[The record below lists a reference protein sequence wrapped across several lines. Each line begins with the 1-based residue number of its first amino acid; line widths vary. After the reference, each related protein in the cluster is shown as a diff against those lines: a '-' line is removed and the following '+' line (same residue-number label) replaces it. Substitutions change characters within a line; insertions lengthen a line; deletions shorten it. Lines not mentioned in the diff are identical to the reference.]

1 MVNDT
6 NPCDT
11 SIRMKIMNALRS
23 RWRAVPI
30 LGLAQV
36 ISWGAIYYTPVL
48 IVPLIAEARGWSL
61 TLSMAGFSVGLLA
74 AGIASPFVGK
84 AIDRFGGHRVM
95 PLGFLAGAVALVAI
109 GFATNIAAYFAVW
122 ALLGVAM
129 AGALYDPAFA
139 TLARIFGTSARS
151 AITLL
156 TFIGGFA
163 STVSWPLTHLLI
175 EKIGWQSTYQ
185 VYAALLA
192 FVAAPLL
199 AFALPREQAASLP
212 LPEGPI
218 KKVKHLPAKGL
229 PFILVACAFALYM
242 FIPSAL
248 SAHMLAIFARGGIDP
263 ATVVTIGALFGP
275 SQVAARLLEFTFAR
289 KQHPL
294 NVARFAVA
302 ILICA
307 CAVIALF
314 GISAPLAAGFT
325 ILFGASNG
333 WMTISR
339 GSVPLALFGPNGY
352 GRLIGRIAAPSL
364 FMQSVGPLL
373 LALVAERLSDRAAIG
388 AVGLFALAALG
399 CFLAIRKP

>member
-1 MVNDT
+1 
-6 NPCDT
+6 
-11 SIRMKIMNALRS
+11 MKLRAALRS

-95 PLGFLAGAVALVAI
+95 PLGFLAGAAGLVAV
-109 GFATNIAAYFAVW
+109 GYASHIAVYFAVW

-129 AGALYDPAFA
+129 AAALYDPAFA

-199 AFALPREQAASLP
+199 AFALPREQAAKLP
-212 LPEGPI
+212 LPDGAAA
-218 KKVKHLPAKGL
+218 KLKHLPAKGL
-229 PFILVACAFALYM
+229 PFLLVACAFALYM

-248 SAHMLAIFARGGIDP
+248 SAHMLAIFAHGGIDP

-294 NVARFAVA
+294 NIARIAVA
-302 ILICA
+302 ILIFVCSII
-307 CAVIALF
+307 VLF
-314 GISAPLAAGFT
+314 GISVPLAAGFA
-325 ILFGASNG
+325 ILFGVSNG

-339 GSVPLALFGPNGY
+339 GNVPLALFGPNGY

-373 LALVAERLSDRAAIG
+373 LALAAEKLSDRAAIG
-388 AVGLFALAALG
+388 MIGLFACAALG
-399 CFLAIRKP
+399 CFLAIRRP

>member
-1 MVNDT
+1 
-6 NPCDT
+6 
-11 SIRMKIMNALRS
+11 MKITTALRS
-23 RWRAVPI
+23 RWRAIPV
-30 LGLAQV
+30 LGLAQ
-36 ISWGAIYYTPVL
+36 ILSWGAIYYTPVL

-74 AGIASPFVGK
+74 ASVASPFVGK
-84 AIDRFGGHRVM
+84 AIDRYGGHRVM
-95 PLGFLAGAVALVAI
+95 PLGFLLGAGALVAI
-109 GFATNIAAYFAVW
+109 GFATNVIAYFIVW
-122 ALLGVAM
+122 IAIGFAM
-129 AGALYDPAFA
+129 AATLYDPAFA
-139 TLARIFGTSARS
+139 TLARIFGSGARS

-199 AFALPREQAASLP
+199 TFALPREHAAALP

-218 KKVKHLPAKGL
+218 PKRKYLKAKGL
-229 PFILVACAFALYM
+229 PFLLVACGFALYM

-275 SQVAARLLEFTFAR
+275 SQVAARLLEFTLAR
-289 KQHPL
+289 EQHPL
-294 NVARFAVA
+294 NVARFALALLISVCVVVVIFGISVPLAALFA
-302 ILICA
+302 I
-307 CAVIALF
+307 LF
-314 GISAPLAAGFT
+314 GIA
-325 ILFGASNG
+325 NG

-339 GSVPLALFGPNGY
+339 GNVPLALFGPSGY
-352 GRLIGRIAAPSL
+352 GSLIGRIAAPVMV
-364 FMQSVGPLL
+364 MQSVGPLL
-373 LALVAERLSDRAAIG
+373 LAFVAERLSDGAAIG
-388 AVGLFALAALG
+388 TIALFALAALG
-399 CFLAIRKP
+399 CFAAIRRP